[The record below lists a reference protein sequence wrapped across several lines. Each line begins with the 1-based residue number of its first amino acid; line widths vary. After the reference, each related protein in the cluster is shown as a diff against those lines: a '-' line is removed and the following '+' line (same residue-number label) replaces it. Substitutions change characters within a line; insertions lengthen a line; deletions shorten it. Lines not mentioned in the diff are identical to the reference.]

1 MGYLKSFHKENL
13 GQNATNG
20 QPIVTVVVV
29 VVRVHPIR
37 IEVQVLSVVDI
48 ATIERRRP
56 IVAVASNIV

>member
-20 QPIVTVVVV
+20 QPIVTVVV